1 MILHPLMFIVPSYIL
16 WALIIYIVLGR
27 RSLLKPFMIYNKGM
41 KHYKI
46 YTQALT
52 RRIEGG
58 SVNGCP
64 WLTFFLVYID
74 ALKKKLMIFFDL
86 DITITLVFHLVFAQS
101 YLMMLVIMII
111 KLCLNDVYITLYVHW
126 SISMCHESVSI
137 FYKCLNI
144 LYNIDMECNRHDIIR
159 CSRKSYSSS
168 SIIYFKYPKRLFF

>member
-1 MILHPLMFIVPSYIL
+1 MILHPLMFIVPSYSL
-16 WALIIYIVLGR
+16 WALIIYIVLRR
-27 RSLLKPFMIYNKGM
+27 RSLLEPFMIHNKRM

-52 RRIEGG
+52 RRREGG

-74 ALKKKLMIFFDL
+74 ALRKKLMILFDL

-111 KLCLNDVYITLYVHW
+111 KLCLNDVYITLYAHDI
-126 SISMCHESVSI
+126 ISMLNVFVSL
-137 FYKCLNI
+137 FYKCSDI
-144 LYNIDMECNRHDIIR
+144 LHKIDIECHWHGNTVQWKIIFYQFNYLIEI
-159 CSRKSYSSS
+159 S
-168 SIIYFKYPKRLFF
+168 

>member
-16 WALIIYIVLGR
+16 WALIIYTVLGR
-27 RSLLKPFMIYNKGM
+27 RSLLKPFMIYNKRM

-74 ALKKKLMIFFDL
+74 ALRKKLMILFDL

-111 KLCLNDVYITLYVHW
+111 KLCLNDVYITLYAHGI
-126 SISMCHESVSI
+126 ISMRHGSVSI
-137 FYKCLNI
+137 FYKSLDI
-144 LYNIDMECNRHDIIR
+144 LYKIDMECHNTLQQKTIF
-159 CSRKSYSSS
+159 YQ
-168 SIIYFKYPKRLFF
+168 FKTLLQIS

>member
-27 RSLLKPFMIYNKGM
+27 RSLLKPFMIYNKRM

-74 ALKKKLMIFFDL
+74 VLRKKLMILFDL

-111 KLCLNDVYITLYVHW
+111 KLCLNDVYITLYAHGI
-126 SISMCHESVSI
+126 ISMRHGSVSI
-137 FYKCLNI
+137 FYKCLVDV
-144 LYNIDMECNRHDIIR
+144 LYKIDMECNRQYVAVE
-159 CSRKSYSSS
+159 SY
-168 SIIYFKYPKRLFF
+168 FLPV